1 MIVDQE
7 KGLRVIGLG
16 HFQLPFRSKTLPCVA
31 NQGSSAVATKRL
43 GFRSWFCHLPAKWHW
58 ASYLTLLTSGFWEVS
73 VMRCGGLGTTAAQRK
88 CLVPGYHCFYYILRA
103 LSFWEY
109 TQKVFLAPRILS
121 SKTMTEY
128 NKGGC
133 ANLEEKTGQIVLF
146 SFLL

>member
-1 MIVDQE
+1 MIVDQK
-7 KGLRVIGLG
+7 KGLRDIWLG
-16 HFQLPFRSKTLPCVA
+16 HFQLPFRSKTLPYVA
-31 NQGSSAVATKRL
+31 NQDSSAVVTERL
-43 GFRSWFCHLPAKWHW
+43 GFRSWFCHHLSDVGQVTWPCSPL
-58 ASYLTLLTSGFWEVS
+58 ASGRFLWCVA
-73 VMRCGGLGTTAAQRK
+73 GLGTTPEQRK

-133 ANLEEKTGQIVLF
+133 ENLEAKTDQIVLF